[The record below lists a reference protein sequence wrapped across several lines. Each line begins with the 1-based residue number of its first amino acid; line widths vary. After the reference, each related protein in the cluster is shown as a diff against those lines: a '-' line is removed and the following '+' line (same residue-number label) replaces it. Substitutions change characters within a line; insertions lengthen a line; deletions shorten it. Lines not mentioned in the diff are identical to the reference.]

1 MADFIE
7 KEGKSVEAALEKAS
21 EGLGVPLEDLVY
33 EILEET
39 DRSFIGIGMGK
50 KVKIRASV
58 KSTDSIAAAAKQTLS
73 RLLELMRVEAVVEV
87 KDSGISGE
95 ESVTFVNLEIIGDGS
110 GLLIGKHGA
119 TLDAIQHITN
129 KMINRRF
136 SGGCNIRVDSENYR
150 AKREESLTQ
159 LAKRLGEKAK
169 KIRKPVSLNPL
180 SARDRK
186 TIHMALKEDR
196 DVQTRSSGTGILK
209 RVVIFPS
216 RQTAAG
222 SPD

>member
-1 MADFIE
+1 
-7 KEGKSVEAALEKAS
+7 
-21 EGLGVPLEDLVY
+21 
-33 EILEET
+33 
-39 DRSFIGIGMGK
+39 MGK

-95 ESVTFVNLEIIGDGS
+95 ESVTFVNLETIGDGS

>member
-95 ESVTFVNLEIIGDGS
+95 ESVTLVNLEIIGDGS

-159 LAKRLGEKAK
+159 LAKRLG
-169 KIRKPVSLNPL
+169 
-180 SARDRK
+180 
-186 TIHMALKEDR
+186 
-196 DVQTRSSGTGILK
+196 
-209 RVVIFPS
+209 
-216 RQTAAG
+216 
-222 SPD
+222 